1 MSIGVEERAE
11 QIRKIQLFS
20 SAKNSSFDFN
30 DLKTM
35 PRTFSPPH
43 DDDVKHLTEKD
54 ALDLGIRHGLTGDQ
68 YTFFVRKGEKEDG
81 DTGLLRD
88 LENKFGAV
96 LGFNKGIPGVPFS
109 VLHAEMM
116 RLQHEE
122 GLAPLLSG

>member
-1 MSIGVEERAE
+1 MASRAQIWQSRAKKTLGV
-11 QIRKIQLFS
+11 
-20 SAKNSSFDFN
+20 